1 MLLLHNQRLKPDKE
15 KPDHV
20 WAGRGVGR
28 QLSGKAKRVST
39 AGNEPITK
47 AQRRSSNLADV
58 FAKPIIKTQRCGGAS

>member
-1 MLLLHNQRLKPDKE
+1 VFQKSHCDYGTNQAISTTSGFTLLLHNQRLKPDKE

-39 AGNEPITK
+39 GR
-47 AQRRSSNLADV
+47 Q
-58 FAKPIIKTQRCGGAS
+58 